1 MNIISDQAETKE
13 ATLLELKRLIY
24 NYGSSYRYL
33 KIWARIDFED
43 FSISFD
49 RLQNYDWKIIINK
62 KENGECC
69 LSDAMSEDDLAGW
82 LNRTKTNIEVYQL
95 KKKRDY
101 NVYRSDLAQALWWIL
116 KS

>member
-1 MNIISDQAETKE
+1 MNALSDQAETKN

-24 NYGSSYRYL
+24 NYGSSYRHL
-33 KIWARIDFED
+33 RFWATIDFEE
-43 FSISFD
+43 FSISFE

-62 KENGECC
+62 KENGESYF
-69 LSDAMSEDDLAGW
+69 SDAMSEDDLAGW

-101 NVYRSDLAQALWWIL
+101 IVYRSDLAQVLWWI
-116 KS
+116 